1 MSKILV
7 EVYVPAARLKYDA
20 YIPAESK
27 IGEVGL
33 LLSNAISDL
42 SKGQYRENREATICN
57 FSTGKEYNKNL
68 RVFETD
74 IDNGSKIM
82 IT

>member
-20 YIPAESK
+20 YIPAESRV
-27 IGEVGL
+27 GEVGL
-33 LLSNAISDL
+33 LLSSAISDL
-42 SKGQYRENREATICN
+42 SKGQHRENREPPICN

-68 RVFETD
+68 RVIETD